1 MSDLRDLLHAA
12 APRPPELDLD
22 QLVDGRGSRRF
33 AGLRPF
39 VIGLA
44 VVVVAGVVAV
54 VADNRSDGGRSPAA
68 EQPAAPFGITH
79 ESTLASGQTDGVSW
93 TVFRGRGGLH
103 GKDVCYRYET
113 TPPVPPEHASDGL
126 PIFPA
131 VICAP
136 LGVPANALANNA
148 VLAKIVALPRGV
160 TLIYGPVRGNVA
172 QLGLVYSDGTSETY
186 AVTDHSIALAVPAG
200 KTLDKI
206 TGTSNAMPIECT
218 PMISRN
224 APPAGS
230 RALVG
235 EYGCSELRVQTD
247 PVPTTGPPA
256 NP

>member
-12 APRPPELDLD
+12 APRPPELNIG
-22 QLVDGRGSRRF
+22 QLVDGRGSRRA

-44 VVVVAGVVAV
+44 VVAIAGVVAV
-54 VADNRSDGGRSPAA
+54 VAVNRSEGGPSPTA
-68 EQPAAPFGITH
+68 EKPAAPFGIAN

-93 TVFRGRGGLH
+93 TVLRGLGGLH
-103 GKDVCYRYET
+103 GKDMCYRYET
-113 TPPVPPEHASDGL
+113 TPPVPPEHAFNGL
-126 PIFPA
+126 PILPGF
-131 VICAP
+131 CAS
-136 LGVPANALANNA
+136 LGVPTEALARNA
-148 VLAKIVALPRGV
+148 VLAKIVPLPSGG
-160 TLIYGPVRGNVA
+160 TLIYGLVRGNVA
-172 QLGLVYSDGTSETY
+172 QLGLVYSDGTSGTY
-186 AVTDHSIALAVPAG
+186 AVTDHSIALAVAAG

-206 TGTSNAMPIECT
+206 TGTFNAMPIECT
-218 PMISRN
+218 PMISGN

-230 RALVG
+230 RALDG

>member
-12 APRPPELDLD
+12 APRPPELNIGE
-22 QLVDGRGSRRF
+22 LVDGRGNRRA

-44 VVVVAGVVAV
+44 VVAISGVVAV
-54 VADNRSDGGRSPAA
+54 VAVNRSEGGSTPVA
-68 EQPAAPFGITH
+68 EQPAAPFGIAH
-79 ESTLASGQTDGVSW
+79 EVTVATGQSDGESW
-93 TVFRGRGGLH
+93 TVFRGLGGRQGSDL
-103 GKDVCYRYET
+103 CYRYVT

-126 PIFPA
+126 PIFPEF
-131 VICAP
+131 CGP
-136 LGVPANALANNA
+136 RGVPANALANNA
-148 VLAKIVALPRGV
+148 LLAKIAPLPSGA
-160 TLIYGPVRGNVA
+160 TLIYGLVRGNVA

-186 AVTDHSIALAVPAG
+186 AVSDHSIALVVPAG

-206 TGTSNAMPIECT
+206 TGTFNAMPIECT
-218 PMISRN
+218 PMISGN

-230 RALVG
+230 RALDG
-235 EYGCSELRVQTD
+235 EYRCSELRVQTD